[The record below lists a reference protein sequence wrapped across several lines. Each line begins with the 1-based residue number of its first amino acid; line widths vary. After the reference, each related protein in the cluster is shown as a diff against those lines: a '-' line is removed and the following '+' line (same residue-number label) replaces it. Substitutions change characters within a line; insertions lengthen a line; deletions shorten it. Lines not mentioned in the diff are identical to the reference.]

1 MLQTLWSPEEVS
13 VSGEDRGWFLEE
25 ERGCCEPGGCLGRV
39 ERAQTWPQLGIGKYV
54 GACLAEKG
62 KELATTSNWTL
73 ADST

>member
-39 ERAQTWPQLGIGKYV
+39 ERAQTWHQLGIGK
-54 GACLAEKG
+54 
-62 KELATTSNWTL
+62 
-73 ADST
+73 